1 MSWEIKILGRSSQYL
16 NFLSRITRTSYLL
29 IDNGL
34 GAGEDIDRFSMPHGI
49 CTPRIRDIRVAEFS
63 EYGIDHS
70 IEISPYVAG
79 FTRLGISRRNHL
91 GFQTFQQVQ
100 TCCGLRNDDAKF
112 GDKIWSNECKNAD
125 RMNIC
130 FMAGPARS
138 CLAFTLQIGGWVVWL
153 NLDLFTVDCW
163 CLGRVPR

>member
-125 RMNIC
+125 LMNIC